1 MIVLLICLQKTL
13 IDCAYVPYIINIDYF
28 VGKSFCFSS
37 LFLLLIYLQKMSRA
51 IKTSL
56 NLISFSSFNSG
67 ESFPHLFEYCI
78 NSMISINVIKTSV
91 DTLLGLRT
99 NSMK

>member
-1 MIVLLICLQKTL
+1 MMVLLIYLQKTL

-28 VGKSFCFSS
+28 VRKSFCFSS
-37 LFLLLIYLQKMSRA
+37 LFLFTYLQKMSKK
-51 IKTSL
+51 IKTNL

-91 DTLLGLRT
+91 DTLLGLRI